1 MGTEEKIVDLLGDYV
16 SCISLTEEQKEL
28 TPEQKEFYQAA
39 DVCLEILKR
48 TRLISGIV
56 IKRPDEF
63 KEAWEKDKPEF
74 DFMSKY
80 AISTC
85 EIADEVMK
93 KIRE

>member
-1 MGTEEKIVDLLGDYV
+1 MRTEEKIVDLLGNYV
-16 SCISLTEEQKEL
+16 SCISLTEGQEKL

-39 DVCLEILKR
+39 DICFEILKR

-63 KEAWEKDKPEF
+63 KEVWEEDKPEF

-85 EIADEVMK
+85 EIADEIIK

>member
-1 MGTEEKIVDLLGDYV
+1 MGIEEKIVDLLGNYV
-16 SCISLTEEQKEL
+16 SCASLTEEQKEL

-39 DVCLEILKR
+39 DICFEFLTR
-48 TRLISGIV
+48 TKLISGIV

-63 KEAWEKDKPEF
+63 KEAWEEDKPEF

>member
-1 MGTEEKIVDLLGDYV
+1 MVTEEKIVDLLGDYV

-39 DVCLEILKR
+39 DICFEILTR
-48 TRLISGIV
+48 TKLISGIV

-63 KEAWEKDKPEF
+63 KEAWEEDKTEF

>member
-1 MGTEEKIVDLLGDYV
+1 MGTEEKIVDLLGNYV
-16 SCISLTEEQKEL
+16 SCTSLSEEHTEL
-28 TPEQKEFYQAA
+28 NPEQKEFYQAV
-39 DVCLEILKR
+39 DVCFEILKR

-63 KEAWEKDKPEF
+63 KEVWEEDKPEF

>member
-16 SCISLTEEQKEL
+16 SCISLTEEQKE
-28 TPEQKEFYQAA
+28 FYQAA
-39 DVCLEILKR
+39 DICFEILKR

-63 KEAWEKDKPEF
+63 KEAWEDKPEF

-85 EIADEVMK
+85 EIADEIMK
-93 KIRE
+93 SLRE